1 MPLTLGDRMQSLP
14 PLPPTRPSRPSTP
27 IDFAL
32 VLDESGSMKKP
43 KPDGSMEGHGGLKA
57 LAKRLVSQYPLG
69 EDAARFAVVSFA
81 ADATA
86 RVPWSHSATEI
97 HAGIDQM
104 SADGKTSISDGFEAA
119 RQLFA
124 NTRPGATKVVLFVS
138 DGEQTVDAAPFKTP
152 EQTAIDAAAQ
162 VKEDGATVFA
172 WGFGDK
178 VSLAATLEQI
188 ATDSSKAVLVQEVG
202 ELTNSLVLLEAAICN
217 ESPPSPPPPPMDFV
231 LVLDE
236 SGSMKQPKPDGSME
250 GPHGMKAFAKT
261 LVSQYALGED
271 AARFAV
277 VSFAA
282 DATTRVTWSYDA
294 SAINAGIDQMSAD
307 GKTSI
312 SDGLEA
318 AGQLFA
324 SSRPGAT
331 KIVLLVSDGEQTVD
345 AAPGKTLLET
355 AVDASAVVKGLGA
368 TVFTWGFGGKV
379 SSMTVQQIATD
390 SSKAIVA
397 RDLAELTNY
406 LGWLKVAV
414 YINHY

>member
-1 MPLTLGDRMQSLP
+1 
-14 PLPPTRPSRPSTP
+14 
-27 IDFAL
+27 
-32 VLDESGSMKKP
+32 MKK
-43 KPDGSMEGHGGLKA
+43 
-57 LAKRLVSQYPLG
+57 
-69 EDAARFAVVSFA
+69 
-81 ADATA
+81 
-86 RVPWSHSATEI
+86 
-97 HAGIDQM
+97 
-104 SADGKTSISDGFEAA
+104 
-119 RQLFA
+119 
-124 NTRPGATKVVLFVS
+124 
-138 DGEQTVDAAPFKTP
+138 
-152 EQTAIDAAAQ
+152 
-162 VKEDGATVFA
+162 
-172 WGFGDK
+172 
-178 VSLAATLEQI
+178 
-188 ATDSSKAVLVQEVG
+188 
-202 ELTNSLVLLEAAICN
+202 
-217 ESPPSPPPPPMDFV
+217 
-231 LVLDE
+231 
-236 SGSMKQPKPDGSME
+236 PKPDGSME

-261 LVSQYALGED
+261 LVSLYALGED

-368 TVFTWGFGGKV
+368 TVFAWGFGVKV

-397 RDLAELTNY
+397 RDIAELTNY
-406 LGWLKVAV
+406 LYLVALHTPTDVVRAPRDDEDVFEPGFELDTEEHKQWLEKWRDEEDDGED
-414 YINHY
+414 